1 MGDVTEKMKEKNT
14 AWSLQSLGHHFS
26 QPLHGKHLHVTEHFD
41 VCLTNL
47 GCPTL
52 GMAH

>member
-14 AWSLQSLGHHFS
+14 ARSLQSLGHHFS
-26 QPLHGKHLHVTEHFD
+26 QPLHVTEHFD

-47 GCPTL
+47 GSPTL